1 MRWQATDRVH
11 EVSTS
16 AGSTPRQRSRMP
28 RRSALVNADA
38 LRVAPVDH
46 TGRMMIDAVRSLGRS
61 TAWELVD
68 EVAVR
73 GDVGHPQGLCRWG
86 DDWLVST
93 VHPGSGTGEL
103 LVVAAD
109 GEVVRRVDVTDG
121 ERFHPGGFAFDP
133 TAVEADARSPGC
145 WIAVAEYR
153 PRSTTTV
160 MRLDTDLVTVESFP
174 FDDHL
179 GAICPLGDGTLFAV
193 SWASRRWYR
202 LDTAGHILEQRT
214 TPSRWVDLQDIV
226 HVSSGIDGER
236 VVATGVGG
244 VVAPAGPMQLGGLVV
259 IDVDAMTI
267 AHDTPITA
275 WMPSGRVATY
285 NGAHLDVDADLDAE
299 SSVTLHC
306 LVDDTTATIGMWT
319 AQTRTT

>member
-1 MRWQATDRVH
+1 VTRDGSVGCGVDEGWVH
-11 EVSTS
+11 TETTIED
-16 AGSTPRQRSRMP
+16 A
-28 RRSALVNADA
+28 RRSALVKAAA
-38 LRVAPVDH
+38 LRVASVDH
-46 TGRMMIDAVRSLGRS
+46 TVPMMIDAVQSLGRS
-61 TAWELVD
+61 TSWELVD
-68 EVAVR
+68 ELAVH

-93 VHPGSGTGEL
+93 VYPGAGTGEL
-103 LVVAAD
+103 LVVAAE

-121 ERFHPGGFAFDP
+121 ERFHPGGFAIDP
-133 TAVEADARSPGC
+133 TGVGAGVGSPSC

-160 MRLDTDLVTVESFP
+160 MRLDADLTTVEWFP

-214 TPSRWVDLQDIV
+214 TPSRWVDLQDIG
-226 HVSSGIDGER
+226 HLSTGIDRER

-244 VVAPAGPMQLGGLVV
+244 LQTPAGPAQFGGLVV

-267 AHDTPITA
+267 VHDTPIAA

-285 NGAHLDVDADLDAE
+285 NGAHLDFDADLDADFDAE
-299 SSVTLHC
+299 SSTTLHC
-306 LVDDTTATIGMWT
+306 LVDDTTATIATWIANGT
-319 AQTRTT
+319 

>member
-1 MRWQATDRVH
+1 M
-11 EVSTS
+11 
-16 AGSTPRQRSRMP
+16 
-28 RRSALVNADA
+28 NADA
-38 LRVAPVDH
+38 LRVASVGH
-46 TGRMMIDAVRSLGRS
+46 TGRMVIDAVQSLGRS
-61 TAWELVD
+61 MSWELID

-86 DDWLVST
+86 DGWLVST
-93 VHPGSGTGEL
+93 VHPGSGTGEVF
-103 LVVAAD
+103 VVAAD
-109 GEVVRRVDVTDG
+109 GEVVSRVDVTDG
-121 ERFHPGGFAFDP
+121 ERFHPGGFAFDS
-133 TAVEADARSPGC
+133 TGIEADASLPDC

-160 MRLDTDLVTVESFP
+160 MRLDADLATLESFP

-202 LDTAGHILEQRT
+202 LDTNGKILEQRT
-214 TPSRWVDLQDIV
+214 TPSRWVDLQDIC
-226 HVSSGIDGER
+226 HVEGGIDGVR
-236 VVATGVGG
+236 VVATGVGELQTPG
-244 VVAPAGPMQLGGLVV
+244 GPMQLGGLVA

-267 AHDTPITA
+267 VHDTPIAA

-285 NGAHLDVDADLDAE
+285 NGAHLDLRAD

-306 LVDDTTATIGMWT
+306 LVDDIAASIGTWVANTSM
-319 AQTRTT
+319 A

>member
-1 MRWQATDRVH
+1 
-11 EVSTS
+11 
-16 AGSTPRQRSRMP
+16 MP

-38 LRVAPVDH
+38 LRVAAVDH
-46 TGRMMIDAVRSLGRS
+46 TGPMMIDALQSLGRS
-61 TAWELVD
+61 TSWELAD
-68 EVAVR
+68 EVVVR

-86 DDWLVST
+86 DDWLVLT

-103 LVVAAD
+103 LVVAAE

-121 ERFHPGGFAFDP
+121 ERFHPGGFAIDP
-133 TAVEADARSPGC
+133 TGVGAAVGSPGC

-160 MRLDTDLVTVESFP
+160 MRLDAELTTLESFP

-226 HVSSGIDGER
+226 HGSMGIDGER

-244 VVAPAGPMQLGGLVV
+244 LQTPSGPLQFGGLVV
-259 IDVDAMTI
+259 IDVDAMAI
-267 AHDTPITA
+267 VHDTPVVA

-285 NGAHLDVDADLDAE
+285 NGAHLDLGADLGADLDAE
-299 SSVTLHC
+299 PSVMLRC
-306 LVDDTTATIGMWT
+306 LVDDTTATMATWI
-319 AQTRTT
+319 AHIRTT

>member
-1 MRWQATDRVH
+1 
-11 EVSTS
+11 
-16 AGSTPRQRSRMP
+16 
-28 RRSALVNADA
+28 
-38 LRVAPVDH
+38 
-46 TGRMMIDAVRSLGRS
+46 MMIDVVRSLGRS
-61 TAWELVD
+61 TSWKLVD

-103 LVVAAD
+103 LVVTAD

-121 ERFHPGGFAFDP
+121 DRFHPGGFAIES
-133 TAVEADARSPGC
+133 TGAHLPGC

-160 MRLDTDLVTVESFP
+160 MRLDDDLTTVESFP

-179 GAICPLGDGTLFAV
+179 GAICSLGDGTLFAV

-202 LDTAGHILEQRT
+202 LDTNGRILEQQT
-214 TPSRWVDLQDIV
+214 TPSRWVDLQDIG
-226 HVSSGIDGER
+226 HVSTGIGSER

-244 VVAPAGPMQLGGLVV
+244 LQTPSGPAQLGGLVA

-267 AHDTPITA
+267 VHDTPVAA

-285 NGAHLDVDADLDAE
+285 NGAHVTVDAG

-306 LVDDTTATIGMWT
+306 LVDDTTATIATWI
-319 AQTRTT
+319 ADAPE

>member
-1 MRWQATDRVH
+1 MA
-11 EVSTS
+11 S
-16 AGSTPRQRSRMP
+16 
-28 RRSALVNADA
+28 
-38 LRVAPVDH
+38 VDH
-46 TGRMMIDAVRSLGRS
+46 TGRMAIDAVHSLGRS
-61 TAWELVD
+61 TTWSLVG

-93 VHPGSGTGEL
+93 VLPGSGTGEV

-121 ERFHPGGFAFDP
+121 DCFHPGGFAVDS
-133 TAVEADARSPGC
+133 AGGRAGAGSPGC
-145 WIAVAEYR
+145 WVAVAEYR

-160 MRLDTDLVTVESFP
+160 MRLDADLATVESFR

-202 LDTAGHILEQRT
+202 LDTVGHILEQRT
-214 TPSRWVDLQDIV
+214 TPSRWIDLQDIA
-226 HVSSGIDGER
+226 HVSMGVDGER
-236 VVATGVGG
+236 LVATGVGG
-244 VVAPAGPMQLGGLVV
+244 LQTPSGPVQLGGLVV
-259 IDVDAMTI
+259 IDIDAMMTV
-267 AHDTPITA
+267 HDTPVAA

-285 NGAHLDVDADLDAE
+285 NGAHVTVDE
-299 SSVTLHC
+299 GSSVTLHC
-306 LVDDTTATIGMWT
+306 LVDDTTATIATWI
-319 AQTRTT
+319 ADAPE

>member
-1 MRWQATDRVH
+1 MA
-11 EVSTS
+11 
-16 AGSTPRQRSRMP
+16 
-28 RRSALVNADA
+28 
-38 LRVAPVDH
+38 
-46 TGRMMIDAVRSLGRS
+46 IDAARSLGRS
-61 TAWELVD
+61 TSWELVG
-68 EVAVR
+68 EMSVR
-73 GDVGHPQGLCRWG
+73 GDVGHPQGLGRWG

-93 VHPGSGTGEL
+93 VRPGSGTGEMM
-103 LVVAAD
+103 VVAAD

-121 ERFHPGGFAFDP
+121 ERFHPGGFAVD
-133 TAVEADARSPGC
+133 SPGC

-160 MRLDTDLVTVESFP
+160 MRLDADLATVESFP

-202 LDTAGHILEQRT
+202 LDTAGNVLDQRT
-214 TPSRWVDLQDIV
+214 TPTRWVDLQDIG
-226 HVSSGIDGER
+226 HVGAPIDPDGSEPHGQV

-244 VVAPAGPMQLGGLVV
+244 VAAPSGPVQLGGLVA

-267 AHDTPITA
+267 VHDTPITA

-285 NGAHLDVDADLDAE
+285 NGAHLDLGTE
-299 SSVTLHC
+299 SPTMLHC
-306 LVDDTTATIGMWT
+306 LVDDTTATSGTWL
-319 AQTRTT
+319 ADAPR